1 MIKFIAAD
9 LDGTLLNS
17 KKELPVNLGEMID
30 KLSERGIIFAPA
42 SGRQY
47 YTVEEQFAFLGR
59 ELMYIAE
66 NGAMVVDKGKI
77 VACNCVD
84 AETAKDIIM
93 RVRDIPTASAILCCS
108 DCAFGEDNS
117 DPQFEY
123 NTRMYYKRFEFIDD
137 LIEICDDKQILKIA
151 IFESQNPYENVKK
164 VLPEYEGKAEVV
176 ISGANWADVMKPG
189 VSKGAA
195 IRRIREVYGIERDE
209 CMCFGDYMN
218 DYDMIMECGESYAMG
233 NAVDE
238 IKRAAKYVTSS
249 NDENG
254 VMRVLDKMFV

>member
-17 KKELPVNLGEMID
+17 KKELPENLGEMID
-30 KLSERGIIFAPA
+30 KLSDKGIIFAPA

-47 YTVEEQFAFLGR
+47 YTVEEQFEPLGR
-59 ELMYIAE
+59 KLMYIAE
-66 NGAMVVDKGKI
+66 NGAVVVDKGRTVSCDCI
-77 VACNCVD
+77 D
-84 AETAKDIIM
+84 AETAKDVIV

-117 DPQFEY
+117 DPLFEY
-123 NTRMYYKRFEFIDD
+123 NTRMYYRRFEFIED
-137 LIEICDDKQILKIA
+137 LTEICDDKQILKIA
-151 IFESQNPYENVKK
+151 IFEKQNPKRSVKN
-164 VLPEYEGKAEVV
+164 VLPEYKGKAEVV
-176 ISGANWADVMKPG
+176 ISGTNWADVMKPG
-189 VSKGAA
+189 VSKGTA
-195 IRRIREVYGIERDE
+195 IKRIREIYGIERDE

-218 DYDMIMECGESYAMG
+218 DYEMITECGESYAMG

-238 IKRAAKYVTSS
+238 IKCAAKYVTLS

-254 VMRVLDKMFV
+254 VMTVLEKMFK